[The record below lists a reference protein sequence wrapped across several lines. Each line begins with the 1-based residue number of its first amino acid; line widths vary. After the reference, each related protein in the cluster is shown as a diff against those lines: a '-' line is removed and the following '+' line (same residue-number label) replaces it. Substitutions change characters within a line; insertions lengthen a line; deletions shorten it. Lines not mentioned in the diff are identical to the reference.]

1 MNLVLAILWHSFDT
15 TVQED
20 LSSVRCR
27 VGSNCGV
34 AMAVDVGPRQTPV

>member
-20 LSSVRCR
+20 FSAFAVSCICRDDMVLS
-27 VGSNCGV
+27 N
-34 AMAVDVGPRQTPV
+34 PRSG